1 MIKRE
6 VPYISYQDFLLK
18 VLEMAEFLTYH
29 RKKILVA
36 FVISALL
43 MTGLCG
49 QLGFLM
55 IARSDHYSKM
65 ADALHERE
73 RTIKASRG
81 EIVDRN
87 GTVIAANRTVCT
99 VSVIHNQ
106 VTEPEKVIR
115 ELVRIL
121 ELPEPE
127 VRKKVEK
134 WSSREIIRTN
144 VEKSVGDQIM
154 NLGLSGVK
162 VDEDYKRY
170 YPYGSL
176 ASKVLGFTGADN
188 QGIIGLEVMYER
200 YLKGRDGLILTTSD
214 AKGTELQNAAEER
227 VEPVPGNTLTVS
239 LDVNIQKYAEQAAY
253 QVMEKKGAKA
263 VSVIVMNPRNG
274 EIYAMV
280 NVPEFDL
287 NDPFT
292 LNVESGGLTGT
303 ELQDARNKMW
313 RNRCIN
319 DTYEPGSTFK
329 IITAAAGL
337 EAGVVHLDDRF
348 SCPGFRIVED
358 RKIRCHKIGGHGGE
372 TFLQGAMNS
381 CNPVFIDVGARLGV
395 DSFYHYFEQ
404 FGLLGKTGID
414 LPGEAATI
422 MHKKENMGLVE
433 LATVSFG
440 QSFQITTIRLAA
452 TVCSLINGGQKI
464 TPHCGVEVREDD
476 GTLLETLSYKEGKQ
490 IVSEQVSKTM
500 RMILEK
506 VVSEGGGKKAYIE
519 GYHIGGKT
527 ATSETLPRSA
537 NKYISSFLGFVP
549 AEDPRI
555 LGICIINNPQ
565 GVYYGGTDIC
575 NGEFCGNT
583 ILCALHTPIDDFEDK
598 NSGDFISEMG
608 VIVGKLAAY
617 LGCRNFPPYNYDD
630 INNIVIY
637 KDYHFYHNCPLV
649 LKNDVGFVL
658 FSILCNINYAI
669 KFVENY
675 FVENIPQK
683 FKFAYLQYYY
693 LCDFI
698 REMNE
703 LLNTKLE
710 LNSSLKNRNIRNCLA
725 HYGLGQFM
733 KETDIDKEDIL
744 KGITVKAFNMEYY
757 HCKEL
762 LYDYLNKLAIQIKYK
777 IF

>member
-1 MIKRE
+1 
-6 VPYISYQDFLLK
+6 
-18 VLEMAEFLTYH
+18 MAEFLTHH
-29 RKKILVA
+29 RKKLFIVFL
-36 FVISALL
+36 ISALL
-43 MTGLCG
+43 MVGLCA

-65 ADALHERE
+65 ADELHERE
-73 RTIKASRG
+73 RTIKAARG
-81 EIVDRN
+81 GIVDRN

-106 VTEPEKVIR
+106 MTEPEKVIR

-121 ELPEPE
+121 ELPETE

-144 VEKSVGDQIM
+144 VEKSVGDEIM

-188 QGIIGLEVMYER
+188 QGIIGLEVMYEK
-200 YLKGRDGLILTTSD
+200 YLRGRDGLILTISD

-263 VSVIVMNPRNG
+263 VSAIVMNPQNG

-280 NVPEFDL
+280 NAPEFDL

-292 LNVESGGLTGT
+292 LNMESGGLTGT

-319 DTYEPGSTFK
+319 DTYEPGSTVK

-358 RKIRCHKIGGHGGE
+358 RKIRCHKVGGHGGE

-440 QSFQITTIRLAA
+440 QSFQITPIQLITTASSI
-452 TVCSLINGGQKI
+452 INGGRRI
-464 TPHCGVEVREDD
+464 TPHFAMNVESTD
-476 GTLLETLSYKEGKQ
+476 GTFYQKFSYPE
-490 IVSEQVSKTM
+490 
-500 RMILEK
+500 RMG
-506 VVSEGGGKKAYIE
+506 VVSEATSETMRYILEQVVAEGSGKRAKLP
-519 GYHIGGKT
+519 GYRVGGKT
-527 ATSETLPRSA
+527 ATSEKLPRSLK
-537 NKYISSFLGFVP
+537 KYISSFLGFAP
-549 AEDPRI
+549 ADDPQVI
-555 LGICIINNPQ
+555 ALITIDEPVGI
-565 GVYYGGTDIC
+565 YYGGTIAAPVVADIFS
-575 NGEFCGNT
+575 N
-583 ILCALHTPIDDFEDK
+583 ILPYLDITPV
-598 NSGDFISEMG
+598 S
-608 VIVGKLAAY
+608 
-617 LGCRNFPPYNYDD
+617 
-630 INNIVIY
+630 
-637 KDYHFYHNCPLV
+637 
-649 LKNDVGFVL
+649 
-658 FSILCNINYAI
+658 
-669 KFVENY
+669 
-675 FVENIPQK
+675 
-683 FKFAYLQYYY
+683 
-693 LCDFI
+693 
-698 REMNE
+698 
-703 LLNTKLE
+703 
-710 LNSSLKNRNIRNCLA
+710 
-725 HYGLGQFM
+725 
-733 KETDIDKEDIL
+733 ETD
-744 KGITVKAFNMEYY
+744 
-757 HCKEL
+757 
-762 LYDYLNKLAIQIKYK
+762 
-777 IF
+777 

>member
-1 MIKRE
+1 
-6 VPYISYQDFLLK
+6 
-18 VLEMAEFLTYH
+18 MAEFLTHH
-29 RKKILVA
+29 RKKLFIVFL
-36 FVISALL
+36 ISALL
-43 MTGLCG
+43 MVGLCA

-65 ADALHERE
+65 ADELHKRE
-73 RTIKASRG
+73 RTIKAARG
-81 EIVDRN
+81 GIVDRN

-106 VTEPEKVIR
+106 MTEPEKVIR

-121 ELPEPE
+121 ELPETE

-144 VEKSVGDQIM
+144 VEKSVGDEIM

-188 QGIIGLEVMYER
+188 QGIIGLEVMYEK
-200 YLKGRDGLILTTSD
+200 YLRGRDGLILTISD
-214 AKGTELQNAAEER
+214 AKGTELQNVAEER

-263 VSVIVMNPRNG
+263 VSAIVMNPQNG

-280 NVPEFDL
+280 NAPEFDL

-292 LNVESGGLTGT
+292 LNMESGGLTGT

-337 EAGVVHLDDRF
+337 EAGVVHLDDKF

-358 RKIRCHKIGGHGGE
+358 RKIRCHKVGGHGGE

-440 QSFQITTIRLAA
+440 QSFQITPIQLITTASSI
-452 TVCSLINGGQKI
+452 INGGRRI
-464 TPHCGVEVREDD
+464 TPHFAMNVESTD
-476 GTLLETLSYKEGKQ
+476 GTFYQKFSYPE
-490 IVSEQVSKTM
+490 
-500 RMILEK
+500 RMG
-506 VVSEGGGKKAYIE
+506 VVSEATSETMRYILEQVVAEGSGKRAKLP
-519 GYHIGGKT
+519 GYRVGGKT
-527 ATSETLPRSA
+527 ATSEKLPRSLK
-537 NKYISSFLGFVP
+537 KYISSFLGFAP
-549 AEDPRI
+549 ADDPQVI
-555 LGICIINNPQ
+555 ALITIDEPVGI
-565 GVYYGGTDIC
+565 YYGGTIAAPVVADIFS
-575 NGEFCGNT
+575 N
-583 ILCALHTPIDDFEDK
+583 ILPYLDIKPV
-598 NSGDFISEMG
+598 SE
-608 VIVGKLAAY
+608 
-617 LGCRNFPPYNYDD
+617 PD
-630 INNIVIY
+630 
-637 KDYHFYHNCPLV
+637 
-649 LKNDVGFVL
+649 
-658 FSILCNINYAI
+658 
-669 KFVENY
+669 
-675 FVENIPQK
+675 
-683 FKFAYLQYYY
+683 
-693 LCDFI
+693 
-698 REMNE
+698 
-703 LLNTKLE
+703 
-710 LNSSLKNRNIRNCLA
+710 
-725 HYGLGQFM
+725 
-733 KETDIDKEDIL
+733 
-744 KGITVKAFNMEYY
+744 
-757 HCKEL
+757 
-762 LYDYLNKLAIQIKYK
+762 
-777 IF
+777 

>member
-1 MIKRE
+1 
-6 VPYISYQDFLLK
+6 
-18 VLEMAEFLTYH
+18 MAEFLTHH
-29 RKKILVA
+29 RKKLFIVFL
-36 FVISALL
+36 ISVLL
-43 MTGLCG
+43 MVGLCA

-65 ADALHERE
+65 ADELHKRE
-73 RTIKASRG
+73 RTIKAARG

-440 QSFQITTIRLAA
+440 QSFQITPIQLITTASSI
-452 TVCSLINGGQKI
+452 INGGRRI
-464 TPHCGVEVREDD
+464 TPHFAMNVESTD
-476 GTLLETLSYKEGKQ
+476 GTYYQKFSYPE
-490 IVSEQVSKTM
+490 
-500 RMILEK
+500 RMG
-506 VVSEGGGKKAYIE
+506 VVSEATSETMRYILEQVVAEGSGKRAKLP
-519 GYHIGGKT
+519 GYRVGGKT
-527 ATSETLPRSA
+527 ATSEKLPRSLK
-537 NKYISSFLGFVP
+537 KYISSFLGFAP
-549 AEDPRI
+549 ADDPQVI
-555 LGICIINNPQ
+555 ALIAIDEPVGI
-565 GVYYGGTDIC
+565 YYGGTIAAPVVADIFS
-575 NGEFCGNT
+575 N
-583 ILCALHTPIDDFEDK
+583 ILP
-598 NSGDFISEMG
+598 
-608 VIVGKLAAY
+608 Y
-617 LGCRNFPPYNYDD
+617 LD
-630 INNIVIY
+630 ITSV
-637 KDYHFYHNCPLV
+637 
-649 LKNDVGFVL
+649 
-658 FSILCNINYAI
+658 S
-669 KFVENY
+669 
-675 FVENIPQK
+675 
-683 FKFAYLQYYY
+683 
-693 LCDFI
+693 
-698 REMNE
+698 
-703 LLNTKLE
+703 
-710 LNSSLKNRNIRNCLA
+710 
-725 HYGLGQFM
+725 
-733 KETDIDKEDIL
+733 ETD
-744 KGITVKAFNMEYY
+744 
-757 HCKEL
+757 
-762 LYDYLNKLAIQIKYK
+762 
-777 IF
+777 

>member
-1 MIKRE
+1 
-6 VPYISYQDFLLK
+6 
-18 VLEMAEFLTYH
+18 MAEFLTHH
-29 RKKILVA
+29 RKKLFIVFL
-36 FVISALL
+36 ISALL
-43 MTGLCG
+43 MVGLCA

-65 ADALHERE
+65 ADELHKRE
-73 RTIKASRG
+73 RTIKAARG

-106 VTEPEKVIR
+106 MTEPEKVIR

-121 ELPEPE
+121 ELPETE

-144 VEKSVGDQIM
+144 VEKSVGDEIM

-188 QGIIGLEVMYER
+188 QGIIGLEVMYEK
-200 YLKGRDGLILTTSD
+200 YLRGRDGLILTISD

-263 VSVIVMNPRNG
+263 VSAIVMNPQNG

-280 NVPEFDL
+280 NAPEFDL

-292 LNVESGGLTGT
+292 LNMESGGLTGT

-337 EAGVVHLDDRF
+337 EAGVVHLDDKF

-358 RKIRCHKIGGHGGE
+358 RKIRCHKVGGHGGE

-440 QSFQITTIRLAA
+440 QSFQITPIQLITTASSI
-452 TVCSLINGGQKI
+452 INGGRRI
-464 TPHCGVEVREDD
+464 TPHFAMNVESTD
-476 GTLLETLSYKEGKQ
+476 GTDYQKFSYPE
-490 IVSEQVSKTM
+490 
-500 RMILEK
+500 RMG
-506 VVSEGGGKKAYIE
+506 VVSETTSETMRYILEQVVAEGSGKRAKLP
-519 GYHIGGKT
+519 GYRVGGKT
-527 ATSETLPRSA
+527 ATSEKLPRSLK
-537 NKYISSFLGFVP
+537 KYISSFLGFAP
-549 AEDPRI
+549 ADDPQVI
-555 LGICIINNPQ
+555 ALITIDEPVGI
-565 GVYYGGTDIC
+565 YYGGTIAAPVVADIFS
-575 NGEFCGNT
+575 N
-583 ILCALHTPIDDFEDK
+583 ILP
-598 NSGDFISEMG
+598 
-608 VIVGKLAAY
+608 Y
-617 LGCRNFPPYNYDD
+617 LE
-630 INNIVIY
+630 ITSV
-637 KDYHFYHNCPLV
+637 
-649 LKNDVGFVL
+649 
-658 FSILCNINYAI
+658 S
-669 KFVENY
+669 
-675 FVENIPQK
+675 
-683 FKFAYLQYYY
+683 
-693 LCDFI
+693 
-698 REMNE
+698 
-703 LLNTKLE
+703 
-710 LNSSLKNRNIRNCLA
+710 
-725 HYGLGQFM
+725 
-733 KETDIDKEDIL
+733 ETD
-744 KGITVKAFNMEYY
+744 
-757 HCKEL
+757 
-762 LYDYLNKLAIQIKYK
+762 
-777 IF
+777 